1 MSHDGVVD
9 SNGKIRGLES
19 IRICDAS
26 VFPTVPRA
34 NTHLTVIA
42 AAEIFADKIVN
53 SFNNNNIVNIAR
65 LNLCPNVAN
74 EIATLILNEWPN
86 ENDNDNNPNK
96 LGMQLLDGDTKGLVD
111 TSKNKYM
118 ITWVAL
124 TLENELAGTIRFC
137 SHDMDGKDEKF
148 GYCWIAALYVKEQYR
163 HKNIGRK
170 LIETVLKYKKGNSD
184 FFRDRPL
191 HLWFPI
197 SKQVHLLKF
206 YKSCGFEEVVNEK
219 FTFNK
224 SSFGEDVMV
233 MKEVL

>member
-1 MSHDGVVD
+1 M
-9 SNGKIRGLES
+9 
-19 IRICDAS
+19 
-26 VFPTVPRA
+26 
-34 NTHLTVIA
+34 
-42 AAEIFADKIVN
+42 
-53 SFNNNNIVNIAR
+53 NITR

-111 TSKNKYM
+111 TNKNKYM

-170 LIETVLKYKKGNSD
+170 FIVIDSNILLNK
-184 FFRDRPL
+184 
-191 HLWFPI
+191 HL
-197 SKQVHLLKF
+197 
-206 YKSCGFEEVVNEK
+206 Y
-219 FTFNK
+219 
-224 SSFGEDVMV
+224 
-233 MKEVL
+233 